1 MRQRSAHMTAR
12 NTRRSPSP
20 SLFGN
25 PLSRRGVMKGAA
37 GAAALGLGLPRGFA
51 RAQVELGTATG
62 EVTLGSNYSDPVP
75 KSGLAAA
82 VEAFPNKNVQ
92 VTTNTVDHNTFQ
104 ENITTYLQNP
114 DDVIPWF
121 AGYRM
126 QFFAAQDL
134 LGPIDDVWEA
144 GLNDQMSE
152 GFKLASTGQDGKLY
166 FVPWT
171 YYAWGIHYRKSVFEE
186 NGWEVPTTMDQLM
199 GVAESMQSAGI
210 VPFAFG
216 NGARWPAMGT
226 FDQLNFRM
234 NGYQFHMD
242 LMAGKESWT
251 DERVKNVFT
260 EWEKLLPFH
269 QENPNG
275 RTWQEAGSAFA
286 NKECGMMTLGNF
298 VGEQF
303 PEGELSDLD
312 FFPWP
317 EMNPEF
323 GTDTIEAPIDG
334 WMMARDPKNPEAA
347 KELLYHFGTATAQ
360 EAYLSENPNLIGTA
374 QDIDMSIF
382 TPLQLKAL
390 EAVSAA
396 PYVTQFLDRDT
407 SPEFAA
413 NVAGQAFA
421 DFISDPSSIDGILE
435 DMQSQAEVIFGG

>member
-1 MRQRSAHMTAR
+1 MVGYT
-12 NTRRSPSP
+12 
-20 SLFGN
+20 
-25 PLSRRGVMKGAA
+25 LSRRSVVKVAV
-37 GAAALGLGLPRGFA
+37 GAAALGLSLPAGLT
-51 RAQVELGTATG
+51 RAQVEPGTATG

-75 KSGLAAA
+75 SAGLAAA
-82 VEAFPNKNVQ
+82 VEAFPNENVQ
-92 VTTNTVDHNTFQ
+92 VTVNTVDHNTFQ

-152 GFKLASTGQDGKLY
+152 GFKLASTGQDGQLY

-171 YYAWGIHYRKSVFEE
+171 YYAWGIHYRPSVFEE

-199 GVAESMQSAGI
+199 GVAEGMQSAGI

-216 NGARWPAMGT
+216 NDGRWPAMGT
-226 FDQLNFRM
+226 FDQLNFRL

-260 EWEKLLPFH
+260 EWEALLPLH

-275 RTWQEAGSAFA
+275 RTWQEAAAPFVDKQA
-286 NKECGMMTLGNF
+286 GMMTIGNF
-298 VGEQF
+298 VGQQF
-303 PEGELSDLD
+303 SEDEFSDLD

-317 EMNPEF
+317 AMNEEF
-323 GTDTIEAPIDG
+323 GTETIEAPIDG
-334 WMMARDPKNPEAA
+334 WMMAANPKNPEAA
-347 KELLYHFGTATAQ
+347 KELLFFIGTADAQ
-360 EAYLSENPNLIGTA
+360 EAYLAVDPSVIGAANDVDT
-374 QDIDMSIF
+374 SLYS
-382 TPLQLKAL
+382 PLQQKVL

-396 PYVTQFLDRDT
+396 PTVTQFLDRDT
-407 SPEFAA
+407 SPEFAS

-421 DFISDPSSIDGILE
+421 DFLSDPSSIDGILE
-435 DMQSQAEVIFGG
+435 EMQAQAEVFFAE

>member
-1 MRQRSAHMTAR
+1 MTAG
-12 NTRRSPSP
+12 NTRPSPSP
-20 SLFGN
+20 SLVGYT
-25 PLSRRGVMKGAA
+25 LGRRSLLKGAA
-37 GAAALGLGLPRGFA
+37 GAAAVGLGLPRGLA

-75 KSGLAAA
+75 AAGLAAA
-82 VEAFPNKNVQ
+82 VEAFPNENVQ
-92 VTTNTVDHNTFQ
+92 VITNTVDHNTFQ

-152 GFKLASTGQDGKLY
+152 GFKLASTGQDGLLY

-171 YYAWGIHYRKSVFEE
+171 YYAWGIHYRPSVFEE
-186 NGWEVPTTMDQLM
+186 NGWEIPTTMDQLM
-199 GVAESMQSAGI
+199 GVAEEMQSAGI

-216 NGARWPAMGT
+216 NDGRWPAMGT

-251 DERVKNVFT
+251 DERVRSVFT
-260 EWEKLLPFH
+260 EWEKLLPLH

-275 RTWQEAGSAFA
+275 RTWQEAGATFA
-286 NKECGMMTLGNF
+286 NKEAGMMTIGNF
-298 VGEQF
+298 VGQQF
-303 PEGELSDLD
+303 AEGDLSDLD

-334 WMMARDPKNPEAA
+334 WMMAKEPKNVAAA
-347 KELLYHFGTATAQ
+347 KELLYHFGTPAAQ
-360 EAYLSENPNLIGTA
+360 EAYLAEDPSSVAASL
-374 QDIDMSIF
+374 DVDSSIYNS
-382 TPLQLKAL
+382 LQLKAL

-396 PYVTQFLDRDT
+396 PTVTQFLDRDT
-407 SPEFAA
+407 SPEFAS

-421 DFISDPSSIDGILE
+421 DFISDPSSIDSILE
-435 DMQSQAEVIFGG
+435 DMQAQAEAIFTE

>member
-1 MRQRSAHMTAR
+1 MTTR

-20 SLFGN
+20 SRCGYSF
-25 PLSRRGVMKGAA
+25 SRRSVVKGAV
-37 GAAALGLGLPRGFA
+37 GAAALGLSLPRGFA
-51 RAQVELGTATG
+51 RAQVESGTATG
-62 EVTLGSNYSDPVP
+62 EVTLGSNYSDAVP
-75 KSGLAAA
+75 KAGLAAA
-82 VEAFPNKNVQ
+82 VEAFSNKNVQ

-171 YYAWGIHYRKSVFEE
+171 YYAWGIHYRPSVFEE
-186 NGWEVPTTMDQLM
+186 NGWEAPATMEDLM

-216 NGARWPAMGT
+216 NGGRWPAMGT

-251 DERVKNVFT
+251 DDRVKNVFT
-260 EWEKLLPFH
+260 EW
-269 QENPNG
+269 
-275 RTWQEAGSAFA
+275 AS
-286 NKECGMMTLGNF
+286 
-298 VGEQF
+298 
-303 PEGELSDLD
+303 
-312 FFPWP
+312 
-317 EMNPEF
+317 
-323 GTDTIEAPIDG
+323 
-334 WMMARDPKNPEAA
+334 
-347 KELLYHFGTATAQ
+347 
-360 EAYLSENPNLIGTA
+360 
-374 QDIDMSIF
+374 
-382 TPLQLKAL
+382 
-390 EAVSAA
+390 
-396 PYVTQFLDRDT
+396 
-407 SPEFAA
+407 
-413 NVAGQAFA
+413 
-421 DFISDPSSIDGILE
+421 
-435 DMQSQAEVIFGG
+435 

>member
-1 MRQRSAHMTAR
+1 MTTR
-12 NTRRSPSP
+12 NTRPSPSP
-20 SLFGN
+20 SMFGYTFG
-25 PLSRRGVMKGAA
+25 RRGLLKGAA
-37 GAAALGLGLPRGFA
+37 GAAALGLGLPAGLT

-75 KSGLAAA
+75 SAGLAAA
-82 VEAFPNKNVQ
+82 VEAFPNENVQ
-92 VTTNTVDHNTFQ
+92 VITNTTDHNTFQ

-126 QFFAAQDL
+126 QFFAAQGL

-144 GLNDQMSE
+144 GLNDTMSE
-152 GFKLASTGQDGKLY
+152 GFKVASTGEDGQLY
-166 FVPWT
+166 FVPFN
-171 YYAWGIHYRKSVFEE
+171 YYAWGIHYRPSVFEE
-186 NGWEVPTTMDQLM
+186 NGWEIPTTMDQLM
-199 GVAESMQSAGI
+199 GVAEEMQAAGI

-216 NGARWPAMGT
+216 NDGRWPAMGT
-226 FDQLNFRM
+226 FDQLNFRL

-251 DERVKNVFT
+251 DERVRNVFT
-260 EWEKLLPFH
+260 EWEKLLPLH

-275 RTWQEAGSAFA
+275 RTWQEAGAAFA
-286 NKECGMMTLGNF
+286 NKEAGMMTIGNF
-298 VGEQF
+298 VGQQF
-303 PEGELSDLD
+303 AEGDLSDLD

-334 WMMARDPKNPEAA
+334 WMMAANPQNPEAA
-347 KELLYHFGTATAQ
+347 KELLYHFGTPAAQ
-360 EAYLSENPNLIGTA
+360 EAYLAEDPSSVAASLEA
-374 QDIDMSIF
+374 DSSIYNS
-382 TPLQLKAL
+382 LQMKAL

-396 PYVTQFLDRDT
+396 PTVTQFLDRDT
-407 SPEFAA
+407 SPEFAS

-421 DFISDPSSIDGILE
+421 DFISDPSSIDSILE
-435 DMQSQAEVIFGG
+435 DMQAQAEAIFSE